1 MPLGLRHCQGTSAHG
16 LDPNAPSMANAHLIM
31 LWFRYDFLLFLVPE
45 ACGIV
50 VVDITVCDQAEVCLL
65 DVASGNL

>member
-1 MPLGLRHCQGTSAHG
+1 MIL
-16 LDPNAPSMANAHLIM
+16 
-31 LWFRYDFLLFLVPE
+31 YVFLVPE

-50 VVDITVCDQAEVCLL
+50 VVDITVCDLAEVCLL